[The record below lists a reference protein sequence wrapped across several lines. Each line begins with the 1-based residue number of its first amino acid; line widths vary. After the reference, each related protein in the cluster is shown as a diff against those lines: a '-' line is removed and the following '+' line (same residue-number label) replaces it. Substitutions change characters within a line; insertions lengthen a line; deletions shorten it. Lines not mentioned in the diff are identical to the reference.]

1 MAMLSREA
9 EGQGSDMT
17 LPAEGTARKLLDA
30 MPCGIL
36 LMDENRR
43 VVAVNHVLQHAF
55 GLPADGLE
63 SLRPGAALGCLYAR
77 SGEKCGDGEACAKC
91 EARQAATFALE
102 KGRPRKVRAFFDVNV
117 RGRIQ
122 YVELLLH
129 ASPVDL
135 GGRRWVLLMVEN
147 LSFLDRVR
155 VAESF
160 RGFHGMV
167 GQDPSMLRLFETIRT
182 VARLP
187 VPVLVQGESGVGKE
201 LVAAAIHRE
210 SARGGRHIVPVN
222 CGVPSDGLLESELFG
237 HVRGAFTGA
246 IRDKKGRFELADGG
260 TIFLDEIGELS
271 PAMQVKLLRV
281 LQDGSFER
289 VGSEKTQRVDV
300 RLVCATNRNLEAEV
314 AAGRFRAD
322 LFYRLAVVPVTVP
335 ALRKRPG
342 DIPLLARYLLDRIAA
357 EHGRPP
363 VEIHSEALDR
373 LVAHSWP
380 GNVRELENAL
390 HFALVHCPSGVIE
403 PRHLPPSVLGRPDL
417 GLSSPL
423 VARRRRLNRSD
434 AVQALRQANGN
445 KVLASRLLGVSRATL
460 YRLLGQEPERR
471 P

>member
-1 MAMLSREA
+1 MFREA
-9 EGQGSDMT
+9 KGQEGRPLFPS
-17 LPAEGTARKLLDA
+17 EGAALKLLEA
-30 MPCGIL
+30 LPCGIL

-43 VVAVNHVLQHAF
+43 VVAVNDVLRRAF
-55 GLPADGLE
+55 GLPPNGLGG
-63 SLRPGAALGCLYAR
+63 LRAGAAMGCLYAR
-77 SGEKCGDGEACAKC
+77 SGEVCGDREACATC
-91 EARQAATFALE
+91 EARRAATFALE
-102 KGRPRKVRAFFDVNV
+102 KGRSRKVRAFFDVEV

-135 GGRRWVLLMVEN
+135 GDRRWVLLVVED
-147 LSFLDRVR
+147 LSFLDRLR
-155 VAESF
+155 LAESPQ
-160 RGFHGMV
+160 GFHGMV
-167 GQDPSMLRLFETIRT
+167 GQDPLMLRLFETIRT
-182 VARLP
+182 VACLP

-210 SARGGRHIVPVN
+210 SVRSGRHIVPVN
-222 CGVPSDGLLESELFG
+222 CGVLSDGLLESELFG

-300 RLVCATNRNLEAEV
+300 RLVCATNRDLEAEV

-335 ALRKRPG
+335 PLRKRPG
-342 DIPLLARYLLDRIAA
+342 DIPLLARHLLGRIAA

-363 VEIHSEALDR
+363 VEIHPEALDR

-390 HFALVHCPSGVIE
+390 HFALVHCRSGAIE

-417 GLSSPL
+417 GPSAS
-423 VARRRRLNRSD
+423 VVSRRRTLDRSD
-434 AVQALRQANGN
+434 ALQALRQAAGN
-445 KVLASRLLGVSRATL
+445 KVLAARLLGVSRATL
-460 YRLLGQEPERR
+460 YRLLGQDGERR
-471 P
+471 GKS